1 MPFLPPNQ
9 QRQSTEDRYKTY
21 RKIFSKT
28 DLVAETD
35 YFKNKF
41 DTEINSVKN
50 YAAISIQYVRPAE
63 RMPKGLQ

>member
-1 MPFLPPNQ
+1 MLPHRLIIKNKLYK
-9 QRQSTEDRYKTY
+9 RCISTRLPEDEDRYKTY

-41 DTEINSVKN
+41 DTKINSVKN
-50 YAAISIQYVRPAE
+50 YAAI
-63 RMPKGLQ
+63 